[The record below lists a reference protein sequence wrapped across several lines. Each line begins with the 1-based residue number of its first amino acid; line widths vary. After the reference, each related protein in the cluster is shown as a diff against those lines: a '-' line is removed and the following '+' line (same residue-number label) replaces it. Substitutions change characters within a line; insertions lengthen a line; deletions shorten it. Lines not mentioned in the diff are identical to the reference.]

1 MGPGPRPVRSDPSA
15 AADLKCDIGL
25 CYPLSVP
32 YPASVS
38 LPVPAALVISVV
50 RCDVYFL
57 RARLLRGHPPP
68 VYVMRAFLFLLRLGA
83 LLLQLLSLELR
94 PSVLK
99 PNFYLSFCEAK
110 AVCELLPLGSDNVM
124 VFLKGVLQPQQ
135 LRRGESRSDPFG
147 FSGQRVVQKET
158 LWTRFISLK
167 PVAQI
172 SVSV

>member
-1 MGPGPRPVRSDPSA
+1 MSRIQRESLCPS
-15 AADLKCDIGL
+15 
-25 CYPLSVP
+25 
-32 YPASVS
+32 
-38 LPVPAALVISVV
+38 LVNSVV

-57 RARLLRGHPPP
+57 RARLLRGQPPP

-83 LLLQLLSLELR
+83 LLFQLLPLELR

-110 AVCELLPLGSDNVM
+110 AVCELFPLGSNHVM
-124 VFLKGVLQPQQ
+124 VFLEGVFEPQQ
-135 LRRGESRSDPFG
+135 LRRRERRSDPLG
-147 FSGQRVVQKET
+147 FSGQRIVQKKA

-167 PVAQI
+167 PVAQV

>member
-1 MGPGPRPVRSDPSA
+1 MSRIQHQSLFPG
-15 AADLKCDIGL
+15 L
-25 CYPLSVP
+25 
-32 YPASVS
+32 VS
-38 LPVPAALVISVV
+38 SVV
-50 RCDVYFL
+50 RRDVYFL
-57 RARLLRGHPPP
+57 RARLLRGQPPP

-83 LLLQLLSLELR
+83 LLLQLLPLELR

-110 AVCELLPLGSDNVM
+110 AVCELFPLGSHHVV
-124 VFLKGVLQPQQ
+124 VFLKGVFEPQQ
-135 LRRGESRSDPFG
+135 LRRGERRSDPFG

-167 PVAQI
+167 AVTQV